1 MVEENFS
8 WLPFFEELLDIICNK
23 YNPHTLY
30 SEFKKLVPE
39 EQYNDI
45 NQMDPLT
52 FIGCICAG
60 NRIAINR
67 AALVKKNFNMKSNPI
82 SDINGIPNFV
92 HGTYKYFHEIYKGA
106 DISDVMQILWDFARQ
121 INENNIN
128 EETFN
133 TIVNFNEVK
142 VGKLSQIMYICKP
155 RSFYTCDSTMLSY
168 LYNNIENN
176 YKSFLEIQVYC
187 KTLNTAP
194 YILSVKAWK
203 YSCRRKDFFD
213 YIKKINK
220 PSYDDF
226 ISRQILSEKFEKEI
240 FNFSGK
246 RLFDVKNIKDIETLL
261 EKLKNNEDWN
271 KYDKSHGNG
280 IPNAILNTHY
290 KNFINGTEEKIL
302 LSAKK
307 YWIYQPGEQG
317 RLWDDVY
324 TNNII
329 AIGWEELGD
338 LKQYNSEEN
347 LAEKIKEIYSKK
359 SNPDKL
365 ANWEFAN
372 VMNIGDIVYV
382 KKGLKDLIGRG
393 IVQSD
398 YYFDDTRKEYKSV
411 RKIQWTHNGTY
422 SVDFSK
428 LGIKQWVQKTLTDI
442 SEDKY
447 KDFCLKIEDIF
458 MNNNQNEQ
466 DNITPLN
473 QILYGPPGTGKTYN
487 TVIKSMEIINP
498 NCLEYDERGNVSNY
512 SDVKKEF
519 DKAKDKHQI
528 EFVTFHQSYSY
539 EEFVEGIKPNLEKDS
554 LIYYKPDG
562 IFKKICKNASKNL
575 YKLNNNQKMQQV
587 SFDEV
592 MDSFKEKHPEGSD
605 FENLLNISYEE
616 NNLIYHFGMQ
626 EQDRKIDL
634 LKMEQLFNLNKQY
647 RTSIDF
653 NNEYGGN
660 VSLKGYYHTFYKE
673 LLNIKNALEDEN
685 QVAIE
690 NNKEYTV
697 DENAPKYVLII
708 DEINRGNISK
718 IFGELITLIE
728 PDKRKGSQYELKV
741 SLPYS
746 PNDEL
751 FGVPKNLYIIG
762 TMNTSDR
769 SIASI
774 DIALRRRFIFKEMMP
789 NVNLVPDIEV
799 FSIKLRKIFTTLNE
813 RISILLDR
821 DHQIGHSY
829 FMKLENSSDFN
840 SDFKRV
846 WYDCVMPLLNEYF
859 YGDWEKL
866 CALLGDFQPEGKS
879 FIKKINNVKFANSY
893 SCDEDETYDF
903 VQESEIKFDAA
914 LKNAF
919 SPSTKNKNS
928 VEDITTEE

>member
-1 MVEENFS
+1 MTDNKFTWV
-8 WLPFFEELLDIICNK
+8 PFFKEVHEKIHNNYNAEQLANIANEIFGHIKDIDDQGNEVSIQEMTPINFIG
-23 YNPHTLY
+23 YFNRRLTLNNRVLY
-30 SEFKKLVPE
+30 CKKLREIMNLNSDIPTDFDGIPEFNNQNCLCMPFKKDRANYIIQ
-39 EQYNDI
+39 EQWE
-45 NQMDPLT
+45 
-52 FIGCICAG
+52 
-60 NRIAINR
+60 
-67 AALVKKNFNMKSNPI
+67 I
-82 SDINGIPNFV
+82 S
-92 HGTYKYFHEIYKGA
+92 K
-106 DISDVMQILWDFARQ
+106 QIL
-121 INENNIN
+121 ENNIKT
-128 EETFN
+128 ELFDK
-133 TIVNFNEVK
+133 I
-142 VGKLSQIMYICKP
+142 LSNAHPWIG
-155 RSFYTCDSTMLSY
+155 LSY
-168 LYNNIENN
+168 LSRFCFIVKPEKYYPYDKQMAINLNAKMPETFKGYEDYCKLLKYTYPEKTSYELSYEAFMENN
-176 YKSFLEIQVYC
+176 NKQ
-187 KTLNTAP
+187 N
-194 YILSVKAWK
+194 
-203 YSCRRKDFFD
+203 
-213 YIKKINK
+213 KKQLT
-220 PSYDDF
+220 S
-226 ISRQILSEKFEKEI
+226 Q
-240 FNFSGK
+240 
-246 RLFDVKNIKDIETLL
+246 
-261 EKLKNNEDWN
+261 
-271 KYDKSHGNG
+271 
-280 IPNAILNTHY
+280 
-290 KNFINGTEEKIL
+290 
-302 LSAKK
+302 KK

-317 RLWDDVY
+317 RLWNEVY
-324 TNNII
+324 ANNII

-338 LKQYNSEEN
+338 LKQYNSEED
-347 LAEKIKEIYSKK
+347 LSEKITEIYSKK

-382 KKGLKDLIGRG
+382 KKGSKDLIGRG

-398 YYFDDTRKEYKSV
+398 YYFDDTRSEYKSV
-411 RKIQWTHNGTY
+411 RKIQWTHNGNY
-422 SVDFSK
+422 NVDFNE
-428 LGIKQWVQKTLTDI
+428 LRIKQWVQKTLTNI

-458 MNNNQNEQ
+458 MNNSQSTQN
-466 DNITPLN
+466 DIIPLN

-487 TVIKSMEIINP
+487 TVIKAMEIINP
-498 NCLEYDERGNVSNY
+498 NCLEYDEKGKVSNY
-512 SDVKKEF
+512 FDVKKEF
-519 DKAKDKHQI
+519 DKAKDNHQI

-539 EEFVEGIKPNLEKDS
+539 EEFVEGIKPNLEKDG
-554 LIYYKPDG
+554 LNYYKPDG

-592 MDSFKEKHPEGSD
+592 MYSFKEKHPEGSD

-690 NNKEYTV
+690 NNKEYIV

-774 DIALRRRFIFKEMMP
+774 DIALRRRFIFKEIMP

-799 FSIKLRKIFTTLNE
+799 FGIELRKIFTTLNE
-813 RISILLDR
+813 RISVLLDR

-829 FMKLENSSDFN
+829 FMKLVDDENKEANFQRIWFDS
-840 SDFKRV
+840 
-846 WYDCVMPLLNEYF
+846 VMPLLNEYF

-866 CALLGDFQPEGKS
+866 RAILGEIQNDDKSS
-879 FIKKINNVKFANSY
+879 FIKKIKNVKFAINFD
-893 SCDEDETYDF
+893 CDDDDKYDF
-903 VQESEIKFDAA
+903 VQETEPDFNFKAA
-914 LKNAF
+914 LENAF
-919 SPSTKNKNS
+919 LQKTDKVENKN
-928 VEDITTEE
+928 EEV